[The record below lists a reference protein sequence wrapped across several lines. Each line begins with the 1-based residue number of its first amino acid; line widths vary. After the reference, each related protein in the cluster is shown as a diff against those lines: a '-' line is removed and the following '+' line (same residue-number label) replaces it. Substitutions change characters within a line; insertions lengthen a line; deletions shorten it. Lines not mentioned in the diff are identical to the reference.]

1 MALWRKSEQKEAP
14 PPPPRDTQEPG
25 RGLPTRTLPMLMGG
39 FAVAAALYVAFFTK
53 NHPVQPAAPQT
64 VAQAPGVNPQA
75 SPHKS
80 ELKSILDSLNQIEAE
95 HGDGKA
101 AGSSSDSGGNAV
113 TDATPTPEH
122 VHDAAKRGNIA
133 ASPLT
138 ALTGD
143 YQTGRHGSGNHDT
156 GVVPEYNAGAG
167 SGAPNGQL
175 QGPAQMPSA
184 SEIAALAGH
193 RQHSANGNQAY
204 LKQSQTEAQ
213 ANGGYG
219 AVSKVLPPLKGAVL
233 YPGVVLPATT
243 VTAVNTQLPGT
254 VIAQVTNPVWGR
266 NGHLAVPAGSRLVG
280 SYDTSITNGQT
291 RVLVAFQRVIF
302 PDGRE
307 IVLGNSQA
315 VGEQGASGVK
325 GHVDDHF
332 WTMLGSSLLV
342 AMLDQ
347 GVAAAGPQQSVTS
360 PTGSVYQSPT
370 QAGAQVFANSAGKV
384 LSPFMNMQSTAVI
397 PPGTAIDVLVNKTIL
412 MPSEN
417 R

>member
-95 HGDGKA
+95 HGGGKP
-101 AGSSSDSGGNAV
+101 AGSSSASGGNAI

-122 VHDAAKRGNIA
+122 VHAAATRGNIA

-143 YQTGRHGSGNHDT
+143 YQTGRYGSGNLNT
-156 GVVPEYNAGAG
+156 GVVPKQPD
-167 SGAPNGQL
+167 SGVPNGPL
-175 QGPAQMPSA
+175 QGPAGMPSA
-184 SEIAALAGH
+184 SDIAALVGH
-193 RQHSANGNQAY
+193 SSKHQNGNRQF
-204 LKQSQTEAQ
+204 LKQAQSDAQ
-213 ANGGYG
+213 ANNGYG

-266 NGHLAVPAGSRLVG
+266 NGRLAVPAGSRLVG
-280 SYDTSITNGQT
+280 QYNTSVTNGQT
-291 RVLVAFQRVIF
+291 RVLVAFERVIF

-315 VGEQGASGVK
+315 VGPQGASGVK
-325 GHVDDHF
+325 GKVDDHF

-342 AMLDQ
+342 AMVDQ
-347 GVAAAGPQQSVTS
+347 GVAAVGPTQSVTS
-360 PTGSVYQSPT
+360 PTGSTYRSPAQS
-370 QAGAQVFANSAGKV
+370 GAQVFANSAGKV
-384 LSPFMNMQSTAVI
+384 LSPYMNMQPTAVI

-412 MPSEN
+412 MPASEN
-417 R
+417 AQ